1 MKNVEPDQFERKG
14 GINTTYERTL
24 RDILITL
31 IKGFWC
37 DTVEKVIL
45 NKQRFLYEKNY
56 ANEENEPFISVY
68 TPTYNR
74 SNILIERAVSSVI
87 RQSYKN
93 IEYIIVGDCC
103 TDDTE
108 QLIKK
113 VGDSR
118 IRFYNLSKRG
128 YRYPPTVENHWY
140 AGPVVAANTALRM
153 IKGNWI
159 ARIDDD
165 DMWTD
170 DHIES
175 LLRCAQEGKYEF
187 VTGDALVE
195 REGIRKIQ
203 KGNRAFSTHFYPNG
217 KSFKGRNPYVG
228 PTSSFFYRS
237 YLKIFKYNID
247 CWRKNWNRV
256 NDIDLV
262 VRLANAG
269 AIFGHLDKV
278 VTYITPRPGETTV
291 ASDAYMKDAENKL
304 RHFEFKSR

>member
-1 MKNVEPDQFERKG
+1 MKNVEPDLLERKG

-24 RDILITL
+24 RDKLITL
-31 IKGFWC
+31 IKGFWY
-37 DTVEKVIL
+37 DTVENIIL

-56 ANEENEPFISVY
+56 ANEENEPFVSVY

-74 SNILIERAVSSVI
+74 SSILVERAISSVI

-93 IEYIIVGDCC
+93 FEYIVVGDSC

-108 QLIKK
+108 QQIEK

-118 IRFYNLSKRG
+118 IRFYNLPKRG

-140 AGPVVAANTALRM
+140 AGPVVPANAALRM
-153 IKGNWI
+153 ARGRWI

-175 LLRCAQEGKYEF
+175 LLRSAQEGNYEF
-187 VTGDALVE
+187 VTGDSLIE
-195 REGIRKIQ
+195 KEGIRKIG
-203 KGNRAFSTHFYPNG
+203 KGNKVFSKYYFPKD

-228 PTSSFFYRS
+228 STSSFFYRS

-256 NDIDLV
+256 NDIDLI
-262 VRLANAG
+262 VRFANAG
-269 AIFGHLDKV
+269 VIFGHLDKV
-278 VTYITPRPGETTV
+278 VTYITPRPGETTI

-304 RHFEFKSR
+304 RHFEFKSK